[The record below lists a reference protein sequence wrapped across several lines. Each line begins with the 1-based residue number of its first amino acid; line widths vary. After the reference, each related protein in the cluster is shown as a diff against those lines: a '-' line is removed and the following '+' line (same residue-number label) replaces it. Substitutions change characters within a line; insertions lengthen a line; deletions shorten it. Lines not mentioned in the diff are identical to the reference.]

1 MINHKDS
8 SRKVS
13 KLPLKYPYTHKL
25 IVTRKTSTNELIK
38 IVKKIKWKMLKIQ
51 IKVLKNK

>member
-1 MINHKDS
+1 MINHKDC
-8 SRKVS
+8 SRKAA

-38 IVKKIKWKMLKIQ
+38 IVKKIK
-51 IKVLKNK
+51 